1 MISASH
7 NLLTRGRGGFIA
19 TVSVLVAVL
28 FSAHAATQASEARAD
43 YCEPSGGGYLCL
55 WASENLPPN
64 TPRWFS
70 APGGNNL
77 RNWIAAT
84 VGDGHGGS
92 VTAKCVHIMRGSD
105 GYTIQVAC
113 GSGTPGNPIPAYMR
127 PGYLFIRHGAPGPRH
142 LAGAGSH

>member
-1 MISASH
+1 MNHEAILMKRTVGRATGIALVLTV
-7 NLLTRGRGGFIA
+7 LLFGI
-19 TVSVLVAVL
+19 
-28 FSAHAATQASEARAD
+28 HAATQASEARAD
-43 YCEPSGGGYLCL
+43 YCEPSGGGTLCL
-55 WASENLPPN
+55 WASVNLAPN

-113 GSGTPGNPIPAYMR
+113 GSGSPGNPIPAYMR
-127 PGYLFIRHGAPGPRH
+127 PGYLFIRHGAAGPRN
-142 LAGAGSH
+142 LSGAGSH